1 METEKSTVLAE
12 NFRSLLDRSK
22 ASGKLSL
29 AVAEL
34 DGRELETLGSLRADG
49 SFLEDWL
56 LAGTSEFGLLEQT
69 APFRRL
75 ARFDR
80 LRILMRNGS
89 AAEKAQAFDLSL
101 RGAGRLALA
110 GILSGAQSFSVRTG
124 PGSKLWK
131 MALGAAAGA
140 LACMAAA
147 NGWPEM
153 MEGAGAFLGLDPAAA
168 LKASAG
174 AGAAAGYA
182 ADGLSRFGALARR
195 KALELK
201 AKQWTGA
208 QRRAELAAACA
219 KALDEHGLGIYDE
232 AGNVSAQA
240 AARRLA
246 DAFLGDRQRSGSSPE
261 ESLREMLSEQI
272 RQSLTREWIAS
283 RLEAQKL
290 EESCAA
296 GEQARSRA
304 RGL

>member
-49 SFLEDWL
+49 QFLEDWL
-56 LAGTSEFGLLEQT
+56 LAGTGEYGLLEQT

-80 LRILMRNGS
+80 LKFLMQTGS
-89 AAEKAQAFDLSL
+89 AVQKAQAFDLSPG
-101 RGAGRLALA
+101 GAGRMALA
-110 GILSGAQSFSVRTG
+110 GILSGAQSFSIRTA
-124 PGSKLWK
+124 PGSKMWK

-153 MEGAGAFLGLDPAAA
+153 MGHAGALLGLDPEAA

-201 AKQWTGA
+201 ARQWTGKA
-208 QRRAELAAACA
+208 RRSELAAACA
-219 KALDEHGLGIYDE
+219 KALDEYGLGIYDE

-272 RQSLTREWIAS
+272 RESLGKEWIAG

-290 EESCAA
+290 EECCEA
-296 GEQARSRA
+296 GSREARRSR
-304 RGL
+304 GL